1 MSETDSRGTV
11 MVVGGG
17 ITGISAAVE
26 ASEAGCDV
34 ILVERSPYLGGR
46 VAQMHQYFPKLCPPV
61 CGLEI
66 NLRRIRTSA
75 RIRCLTWSEV
85 VDVQPVVGT
94 DLRRNDGRHRVIV
107 EQGPRFVN
115 ERCTACGAC
124 VAVCPESRPDSFNYG
139 IGSTRAIYLPNELA
153 WPFRHTIDPA
163 ACPGEQCGKC
173 VVACPY
179 GAIDLRMTPVRL
191 EFEVQAVIWATGWDP
206 FDASVVEGFGTHANM
221 ISNVQMERL
230 AAPTGPTKGWIIR
243 PSDGK
248 KIESVAF
255 VQCAGS
261 RDQNHLKHCSSVCC
275 MASLKQARYVRAQY
289 PDAHI
294 YVYYIDLRSPGR
306 QELFLAESQKDAKLH
321 LIKGKV
327 AKVSEDD
334 ASGDLV
340 VEAEDV
346 LSERRIR
353 QRVSLVVL
361 AAGMVP
367 ALGKDLASMPGGLS
381 RDADGFLS
389 AAQPLAGHIVA
400 GCARRP
406 MDVASCVRDASS
418 AALKALQSCVSA
430 HRE

>member
-1 MSETDSRGTV
+1 MSGADSRGTV

-17 ITGISAAVE
+17 ITGMTAAVE

-34 ILVERSPYLGGR
+34 VLIERSAYLGGR
-46 VAQMHQYFPKLCPPV
+46 VAQMHQYFPKLCPPL

-75 RIRCLTWSEV
+75 RIRCLTLSEV
-85 VDVQPVVGT
+85 IDVQHCG
-94 DLRRNDGRHRVIV
+94 GRQRITV
-107 EQGPRFVN
+107 EQKPRFVN
-115 ERCTACGAC
+115 ERCTACGEC

-139 IGSTRAIYLPNELA
+139 MGETRAIYLPSDLA

-173 VVACPY
+173 VAVCAY
-179 GAIDLRMTPVRL
+179 GAIDLRMTPQPR

-206 FDASVVEGFGTHANM
+206 FDANALEELGVLANM

-230 AAPTGPTKGWIIR
+230 AAPAGPTKGRIVR

-248 KIESVAF
+248 EIESVAF

-261 RDQNHLKHCSSVCC
+261 RDDNHLKHCSSVCC

-289 PDAHI
+289 PDAEI

-306 QELFLAESQKDAKLH
+306 QELFLAESQKDEKLH

-327 AKVSEDD
+327 AKVSEEGT
-334 ASGDLV
+334 SGDLI

-346 LSERRIR
+346 LAERRIR
-353 QRVSLVVL
+353 QKVSMVVL
-361 AAGMVP
+361 ATGMVP
-367 ALGKDLASMPGGLS
+367 ALGKDAASLPVGLS
-381 RDADGFLS
+381 CDPHGFLS
-389 AAQPLAGHIVA
+389 GTQPLPGHFAA
-400 GCARRP
+400 GCARQP
-406 MDVASCVRDASS
+406 MDVASCVRDATS
-418 AALKALQSCVSA
+418 AALKALQSCVGA
-430 HRE
+430 HRG

>member
-1 MSETDSRGTV
+1 MSGCDSRGAV

-17 ITGISAAVE
+17 ITGMTAAIE

-34 ILVERSPYLGGR
+34 ILVERSAYLGGR
-46 VAQMHQYFPKLCPPV
+46 VAQMHQYFPKLCPPL

-66 NLRRIRTSA
+66 NLRRIRTSP
-75 RIRCLTWSEV
+75 RIRCLTLAEV
-85 VDVQPVVGT
+85 AEVRSQ
-94 DLRRNDGRHRVIV
+94 DGRYQITV
-107 EQGPRFVN
+107 EQRPRFVN
-115 ERCTACGAC
+115 ERCTACGDC
-124 VAVCPESRPDSFNYG
+124 VGACPESRPDSFNYG
-139 IGSTRAIYLPNELA
+139 MGSTRAIYLPSDLA

-163 ACPGEQCGKC
+163 ACLGEPCGKC
-173 VVACPY
+173 VPACSY
-179 GAIDLRMTPVRL
+179 GAIDLRMTPLRTQY
-191 EFEVQAVIWATGWDP
+191 EVQALIWATGWDP
-206 FDASVVEGFGTHANM
+206 FDAGVVEGLGAHANM

-230 AAPTGPTKGWIIR
+230 AAPSGPTQGRIVR

-248 KIESVAF
+248 QIESVAF

-261 RDQNHLKHCSSVCC
+261 RDDNHLKHCSSVCC

-306 QELFLAESQKDAKLH
+306 HELFLAESQKDDKLH

-327 AKVSEDD
+327 AKVTED
-334 ASGDLV
+334 ATSGDLM

-346 LSERRIR
+346 LNARRIR
-353 QRVSLVVL
+353 QNVSLVVL

-367 ALGKDLASMPGGLS
+367 ALGKDPAALSGVLS
-381 RDADGFLS
+381 RDPHGFLS
-389 AAQPLAGHIVA
+389 GTQPLPGHFAA

-406 MDVASCVRDASS
+406 MDVASSVRDATS
-418 AALKALQSCVSA
+418 AALKALQTCVSS
-430 HRE
+430 HRG

>member
-1 MSETDSRGTV
+1 MSADQSRGAV

-17 ITGISAAVE
+17 ITGMTAAIE

-34 ILVERSPYLGGR
+34 ILVERSAYLGGR
-46 VAQMHQYFPKLCPPV
+46 VARMHQYFPKLCPPL

-66 NLRRIRTSA
+66 NLRRIRTSSH
-75 RIRCLTWSEV
+75 IRCLTLAEV
-85 VDVQPVVGT
+85 ADVRSQ
-94 DLRRNDGRHRVIV
+94 DGRHQVMV
-107 EQGPRFVN
+107 EQQPRFVN

-124 VAVCPESRPDSFNYG
+124 VGVCPESRSDAFNYG
-139 IGSTRAIYLPNELA
+139 MGSTRAIYLPSDLA

-163 ACPGEQCGKC
+163 ACLGEQCGKC
-173 VVACPY
+173 VPACPY
-179 GAIDLRMTPVRL
+179 GAIDLRMTPLRAQY
-191 EFEVQAVIWATGWDP
+191 EVQALIWATGWDP
-206 FDASVVEGFGTHANM
+206 FDASVVEGLGAHANM

-230 AAPTGPTKGWIIR
+230 AAPSGPTQGRILR

-248 KIESVAF
+248 EIESVAF

-261 RDQNHLKHCSSVCC
+261 RDDNHLKHCSSVCC

-294 YVYYIDLRSPGR
+294 YVYYIDLRSPGKH
-306 QELFLAESQKDAKLH
+306 ELFLAESQKDGKLH

-327 AKVSEDD
+327 AKVTGDA
-334 ASGDLV
+334 ASGDLI

-346 LSERRIR
+346 LNECRIR

-367 ALGKDLASMPGGLS
+367 ALGKDPASLSGVLS
-381 RDADGFLS
+381 RDPHGFLS
-389 AAQPLAGHIVA
+389 GTQPLPGHFAA

-406 MDVASCVRDASS
+406 MDVASSVRDATS
-418 AALKALQSCVSA
+418 AALKALQTCVSS
-430 HRE
+430 HRG

>member
-1 MSETDSRGTV
+1 MSGADSRGTV

-17 ITGISAAVE
+17 ITGITAAIE
-26 ASEAGCDV
+26 ASEAACDV

-46 VAQMHQYFPKLCPPV
+46 VAQMHQYFPKLCPPL

-66 NLRRIRTSA
+66 NLRRIRTSP
-75 RIRCLTWSEV
+75 RIRCLTLSEV
-85 VDVQPVVGT
+85 VGVQ
-94 DLRRNDGRHRVIV
+94 LHDGGNRITV
-107 EQGPRFVN
+107 EQQPRFVN

-124 VAVCPESRPDSFNYG
+124 VAVCPESRSDSFNHG
-139 IGSTRAIYLPNELA
+139 MGTTRAIYLPSDLA

-173 VVACPY
+173 LAACPY
-179 GAIDLRMTPVRL
+179 GAIDLKMSPLHL

-206 FDASVVEGFGTHANM
+206 FDASVVEGFGVHPNM

-230 AAPTGPTKGWIIR
+230 AAPMGPTKGRIVR

-248 KIESVAF
+248 EIESIAF

-261 RDQNHLKHCSSVCC
+261 RDDNHLKHCSSVCC

-294 YVYYIDLRSPGR
+294 YIYYIDLRSPGR
-306 QELFLAESQKDAKLH
+306 HELFLAESQRDPKLH

-327 AKVSEDD
+327 AKVTED

-346 LSERRIR
+346 LAERRVR
-353 QRVSLVVL
+353 QKVSLVVL
-361 AAGMVP
+361 ATGMVP
-367 ALGKDLASMPGGLS
+367 AFGKDTASPLLGLT
-381 RDADGFLS
+381 RDAHAFLS
-389 AAQPLAGHIVA
+389 GTQPLAGHFAA
-400 GCARRP
+400 GCARQP
-406 MDVASCVRDASS
+406 MDVASCVRDATS
-418 AALKALQSCVSA
+418 AALKALQSCAGS

>member
-1 MSETDSRGTV
+1 MNGADSRGTV

-17 ITGISAAVE
+17 ITGISAAIE

-34 ILVERSPYLGGR
+34 VLIERAAYLGGR

-66 NLRRIRTSA
+66 NLRQIRTSTH
-75 RIRCLTWSEV
+75 IRAFTLSEV
-85 VDVQPVVGT
+85 VEVHPQ
-94 DLRRNDGRHRVIV
+94 DGRHRVTV
-107 EQGPRFVN
+107 EQQPRFVN

-124 VAVCPESRPDSFNYG
+124 TAVCPESRPDAFNYG
-139 IGSTRAIYLPNELA
+139 MGSTCAIYFPSDLA
-153 WPFRHTIDPA
+153 WPPLYTIDPA
-163 ACPGEQCGKC
+163 TCKKEQCGKC
-173 VVACPY
+173 AAACPY
-179 GAIDLRMTPVRL
+179 GAIDLQMNTRRV
-191 EFEVQAVIWATGWDP
+191 EFEVQAIIWATGWNP
-206 FDASVVEGFGTHANM
+206 FDASVVEGLGVHGNM
-221 ISNVQMERL
+221 ISNLQMERL
-230 AAPTGPTKGWIIR
+230 AAPTGPTKGRIVR

-248 KIESVAF
+248 EIESVAF

-261 RDQNHLKHCSSVCC
+261 RDENHLKHCSSVCC

-294 YVYYIDLRSPGR
+294 YMYYIDLRSPGKH
-306 QELFLAESQKDAKLH
+306 ELFLAESQKDEKLH

-327 AKVSEDD
+327 AKVIEDE

-346 LSERRIR
+346 LAERRIR
-353 QRVSLVVL
+353 QKVSLVVL
-361 AAGMVP
+361 ATGMVP
-367 ALGKDLASMPGGLS
+367 ALEKDPSLPASGLS
-381 RDADGFLS
+381 RDPHGFLS
-389 AAQPLAGHIVA
+389 GAQPLAGHFVA

-418 AALKALQSCVSA
+418 AALKALQSCVSS
-430 HRE
+430 HRG

>member
-1 MSETDSRGTV
+1 MTQPTMSGVDSRGTV

-17 ITGISAAVE
+17 ITGITAAIE

-34 ILVERSPYLGGR
+34 VLVERSPYLGGR
-46 VAQMHQYFPKLCPPV
+46 VAQMHQYFPKLCPPL

-66 NLRRIRTSA
+66 NLRRIRTSS
-75 RIRCLTWSEV
+75 RIQCLTLSEV
-85 VDVQPVVGT
+85 AEA
-94 DLRRNDGRHRVIV
+94 RAEDGCHRVTV
-107 EQGPRFVN
+107 EQRTRFVN

-139 IGSTRAIYLPNELA
+139 MGSTRAIYLPSDLA
-153 WPFRHTIDPA
+153 WPFRYTIDPA
-163 ACPGEQCGKC
+163 TCPGEQCGKC
-173 VVACPY
+173 VAACSY
-179 GAIDLRMTPVRL
+179 DAINLQMKPLRL
-191 EFEVQAVIWATGWDP
+191 EYEVQALIWATGWDP
-206 FDASVVEGFGTHANM
+206 FDASVVEGLGVFPNM

-230 AAPTGPTKGWIIR
+230 AAPSGPTKGQIVR

-248 KIESVAF
+248 QIESVAF

-261 RDQNHLKHCSSVCC
+261 RDDNHLKHCSSVCC

-289 PDAHI
+289 PDAQI

-306 QELFLAESQKDAKLH
+306 QELFLAESQKDDKLH

-327 AKVSEDD
+327 AKVTEEG

-346 LSERRIR
+346 LAEGLIH
-353 QRVSLVVL
+353 QKVSLVVL
-361 AAGMVP
+361 ATGMVP
-367 ALGKDLASMPGGLS
+367 ALGKDPALPSGALS
-381 RDADGFLS
+381 RDSHGFLS
-389 AAQPLAGHIVA
+389 ATQPLPGHFAA

-418 AALKALQSCVSA
+418 AALKALQSCVSS
-430 HRE
+430 HRG